1 MRKSYRD
8 QIYFEIKK
16 SRRQKDPARMLF
28 YVQAL
33 DYKASVSWERFCNS
47 WAYDLWMHQNQDA
60 IDKFAAEQKW
70 A

>member
-8 QIYFEIKK
+8 QIFFEIKQ
-16 SRRQKDPARMLF
+16 SRRQKDAARLLF

-47 WAYDLWMHQNQDA
+47 WAYDLWMFQNRDA
-60 IDKFAAEQKW
+60 ISKFELEQKW
-70 A
+70 I